1 VDTQHRSRLHIGSTG
16 YASRRTALR
25 AVAGGGLAA
34 FIAAGMRMGV
44 AGQEAVSDGS
54 TLPPVMAEWVAA
66 TESMDVARA
75 AATYAPDAER
85 EVVPVK
91 QIDRGREEIRS
102 RLRDVADAFADGTAR
117 VPTVFAVDDQ
127 AAAEWIIEAHYTGE
141 LPGYP
146 AGSGQP
152 ITLRGVSLMSLAD
165 GAIARE
171 RLYVDVYGMLVQLG
185 LAPAPASDELAAP
198 VGKTFVG
205 PTSDPETLVAIV
217 LRDDP
222 AETAVAYL
230 CRGPE
235 LNIWFSGTRHD
246 DALALVGAADPS
258 ATTPNGSA
266 PTMTGRLT
274 PDGISGEARL
284 TERTL
289 SFLAIPAAGIAGL
302 YVAER
307 DEIGKVRGTSST
319 GATLV
324 AQQVAAEEAVAA
336 ISPYRYRI
344 VGAVTAADGRE
355 MPIEIPACTN
365 DAALFRW
372 VALADGRVSGAGKRR
387 REGGS
392 GFVGKSI
399 DI

>member
-1 VDTQHRSRLHIGSTG
+1 
-16 YASRRTALR
+16 
-25 AVAGGGLAA
+25 
-34 FIAAGMRMGV
+34 
-44 AGQEAVSDGS
+44 
-54 TLPPVMAEWVAA
+54 
-66 TESMDVARA
+66 MDVARA
-75 AATYAPDAER
+75 AATYAPDAVR

-91 QIDRGREEIRS
+91 QFDRGREEIRS
-102 RLRDVADAFADGTAR
+102 RLQDVADAFGDGTAR

-127 AAAEWIIEAHYTGE
+127 AVAEWVIEAHYTGE

-146 AGSGQP
+146 PGSGQP

-171 RLYVDVYGMLVQLG
+171 SLYVDVYGMLVQLG
-185 LAPAPASDELAAP
+185 LAPAPAADEFAAP

-222 AETAVAYL
+222 AGAAVAYL

-235 LNIWFSGTRHD
+235 LNIWFAGTHHEN
-246 DALALVGAADPS
+246 ALALIGAADPS

-266 PTMTGRLT
+266 PSLTGRLT

-289 SFLAIPAAGIAGL
+289 SFFAVPATGIAGL

-307 DEIGKVRGTSST
+307 DESGMVRGTSST
-319 GATLV
+319 GAILA
-324 AQQVAAEEAVAA
+324 AQQIAAEETVAVTTR
-336 ISPYRYRI
+336 YRYRI
-344 VGAVTAADGRE
+344 VGAVTGADGRE
-355 MPIEIPACTN
+355 MPIEIPACTD

-372 VALADGRVSGAGKRR
+372 VALADGTVSGAGKRR
-387 REGGS
+387 RDGGN
-392 GFVGKSI
+392 GFMGKTI
-399 DI
+399 DL